1 MIHLRRRLSLTA
13 LAVRLVI
20 GTVMATAVGVADV
33 QAQKPSE
40 YRVKAAY
47 LYGFGRFVD
56 WPATAP
62 ADAGKAFVV
71 CVLGD
76 DPFGRLLDEVA
87 TDAVMKDKPVAIRRI
102 SRVEESGAC
111 HTLFIGAS
119 EGARLGRILD
129 SLGERPVLTVSD
141 APGFAERGGMIGFFL
156 DDNRVRFTVNL
167 AATQEAGLRM
177 NSELLR
183 VAASILKTRPPGD

>member
-1 MIHLRRRLSLTA
+1 VH
-13 LAVRLVI
+13 
-20 GTVMATAVGVADV
+20 
-33 QAQKPSE
+33 AQKPSE

-56 WPATAP
+56 WPTSAP
-62 ADAGKAFVV
+62 AVAGKAFVV

-76 DPFGRLLDEVA
+76 DPFGRLLDDVA

-102 SRVEESGAC
+102 STVEESGSC

-183 VAASILKTRPPGD
+183 VAASILKTRTPGD

>member
-1 MIHLRRRLSLTA
+1 MIQARRMLSSTA
-13 LAVRLVI
+13 LGI
-20 GTVMATAVGVADV
+20 GLAAGLIVAAANV
-33 QAQKPSE
+33 HAQKPSE

-62 ADAGKAFVV
+62 AAAEKAFVV

-87 TDAVMKDKPVAIRRI
+87 TDAVMKDKPVEIRRI
-102 SRVEESGAC
+102 SRVEESGSC

-119 EGARLGRILD
+119 EGSRLGRILD

-183 VAASILKTRPPGD
+183 VAAGILKSRPPGD

>member
-1 MIHLRRRLSLTA
+1 MMGVVRRLSLTG
-13 LAVRLVI
+13 LVI
-20 GTVMATAVGVADV
+20 GVVAGLLAGRGDV
-33 QAQKPSE
+33 HAQKPSE

-56 WPATAP
+56 WPTTAP
-62 ADAGKAFVV
+62 AAAGKAFVV

-76 DPFGRLLDEVA
+76 DPFGRLLDDVA
-87 TDAVMKDKPVAIRRI
+87 SDAVMKDKPVAIRRI
-102 SRVEESGAC
+102 SRVEESGSC

-119 EGARLGRILD
+119 EDARLGRILD
-129 SLGERPVLTVSD
+129 ALGERPVLTVSD
-141 APGFAERGGMIGFFL
+141 APGFARRGGMIGFFL

-183 VAASILKTRPPGD
+183 VAADVFKSRPPGD

>member
-1 MIHLRRRLSLTA
+1 MAPMMYVRRLLSLTA
-13 LAVRLVI
+13 LVI
-20 GTVMATAVGVADV
+20 GVGAGLLAGAADLR
-33 QAQKPSE
+33 AQKPSE

-56 WPATAP
+56 WPTSAP
-62 ADAGKAFVV
+62 AAGGNAFVV

-76 DPFGRLLDEVA
+76 DPFGRLLDDVA
-87 TDAVMKDKPVAIRRI
+87 SDAVMKDKPVAIRRI
-102 SRVEESGAC
+102 ARVEESGSC
-111 HTLFIGAS
+111 HTVFIGAS
-119 EGARLGRILD
+119 EEARLGRILD

-141 APGFAERGGMIGFFL
+141 APGFAQRGGMIGFFL

-167 AATQEAGLRM
+167 AATQDAGLRM

-183 VAASILKTRPPGD
+183 VAANILKSRPPGD